1 MPGLSFRH
9 TRELGPDSQL
19 TRQHGECCVV
29 LIQGPLSFLSC
40 RCCRKE
46 DKKQS
51 NSGLMPHGSLLA
63 LTEG

>member
-1 MPGLSFRH
+1 MSA
-9 TRELGPDSQL
+9 
-19 TRQHGECCVV
+19 V
-29 LIQGPLSFLSC
+29 LIQGLLSFLSC

-63 LTEG
+63 PGTH